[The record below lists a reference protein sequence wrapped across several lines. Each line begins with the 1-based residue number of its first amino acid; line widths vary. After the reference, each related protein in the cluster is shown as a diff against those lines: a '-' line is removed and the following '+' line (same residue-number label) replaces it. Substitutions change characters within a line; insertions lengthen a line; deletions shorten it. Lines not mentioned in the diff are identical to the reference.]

1 MSKTDVDTKLCPD
14 CNAKLAKKIIKWPQV
29 FEAYWC
35 KACKLDY
42 FREDVVILPNRTIA
56 WTDKGET
63 TFRIVRDYR
72 RK

>member
-1 MSKTDVDTKLCPD
+1 MSDVDTKLCPD

-42 FREDVVILPNRTIA
+42 FREDVVILPNRLDAEGI
-56 WTDKGET
+56 TD
-63 TFRIVRDYR
+63 VRPQELLG
-72 RK
+72 